1 MSNTPDEAKRLLDAL
16 DQLDVE
22 ENKYGR
28 DGTIADV
35 LAIGVARKMVCDKI
49 IPLIRSGLAMQ
60 RLEQAM
66 RETGMECANVGTN
79 KDGAWCFLQCRDF
92 SEPEGDGDTI
102 PEAINAALDAA
113 GVEK

>member
-1 MSNTPDEAKRLLDAL
+1 MTNTPDEAERLLDELLLPVNTHEA
-16 DQLDVE
+16 QI
-22 ENKYGR
+22 GR
-28 DGTIADV
+28 AYTIGH
-35 LAIGVARKMVCDKI
+35 LL
-49 IPLIRSGLAMQ
+49 PLIRAGLAMQ